1 MPVYIFQHPQ
11 TEEIIEII
19 QKHDENHIYIDEF
32 DVKWNRVLQFLK
44 CL

>member
-19 QKHDENHIYIDEF
+19 QKHDENHIYIQM
-32 DVKWNRVLQFLK
+32 NLM
-44 CL
+44 